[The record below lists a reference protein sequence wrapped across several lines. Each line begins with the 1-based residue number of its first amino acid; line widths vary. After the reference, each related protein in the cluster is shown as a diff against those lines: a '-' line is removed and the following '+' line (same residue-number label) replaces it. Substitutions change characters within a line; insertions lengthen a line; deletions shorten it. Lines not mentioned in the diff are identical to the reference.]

1 MYFNLIKYKCSIVIA
16 AQIILVI
23 IKRKAIDRILT
34 AANEATVKATPMI
47 RCMLYLDCLALFKA
61 AQEPLGEGISLIV
74 DGL

>member
-1 MYFNLIKYKCSIVIA
+1 M
-16 AQIILVI
+16 LV
-23 IKRKAIDRILT
+23 IKRKAINRILT

-61 AQEPLGEGISLIV
+61 AQEPQGEGISLIV